1 MSKAGRVS
9 RTFFYFHDAEG
20 VTWSPFDWR
29 AFDGISFWLH
39 GRDRGVEIF
48 VDIIDNR
55 NPQSTSDD
63 AERFVYTFRDD
74 FIGWRRV
81 AIVFDGFVRKETGNA
96 APNDGLGLSS
106 VHGWGIGTT
115 HTDGPAT
122 YLIDDFALLRLG
134 GSSIETSRPGPA
146 AEYAINELPMYGMRE
161 KTPAQRRADE
171 KYIRQMTK
179 GGRSREEAAQIAAKN
194 AWNVFYSG
202 DKRFAIKR
210 FNQAWLLD
218 PGNQLALWGFAVTC
232 VDRGQIEDAARYYR
246 LAIDKGPPNPSL
258 ERDYRLALRQLEM
271 MKLAAQPGP
280 EP

>member
-1 MSKAGRVS
+1 M
-9 RTFFYFHDAEG
+9 
-20 VTWSPFDWR
+20 TWSPFDWR